1 MKWRHMTAKGRLS
14 QHPSPIPLD
23 PHMGQPPT
31 ARGSSSHMPPCH
43 RVTGPT
49 AIPPVLASKLDPG
62 DVSLTLTKSW
72 PELLRLKPS
81 AAAGQMGMGTTRS
94 FICHVLHGWGA
105 SLLCFGVP
113 RFSFRSELH

>member
-31 ARGSSSHMPPCH
+31 ARGSSSHTPPCH

-62 DVSLTLTKSW
+62 DVSLILTKSW

-81 AAAGQMGMGTTRS
+81 AAAGQMGMGT
-94 FICHVLHGWGA
+94 A
-105 SLLCFGVP
+105 
-113 RFSFRSELH
+113 